1 MKFHFDIFLVFEE
14 ERARNLTTNI
24 LANNPPHR
32 HIAKIIDISK
42 SINFSLFTKGKR
54 LGCMP

>member
-42 SINFSLFTKGKR
+42 SINFSLFTI
-54 LGCMP
+54 